1 MRFSMILIMRHYPP
15 AMPIES
21 SVLGAMANFSSVKV
35 DSLEPQTPQASEEH
49 NDHIDVPSHTLYEY
63 VWTYGMPRHPFEE
76 LATLSASLL
85 TSYSPATKAQVSI
98 VWRHPRAPTCSTP
111 VVRQHH
117 MCSADTRGALCKNH
131 GKTNECINCLKHA
144 HILSPIHARFDKK
157 NSLSLDILLNLAFQS
172 FHKPSGPWDLQG
184 WERSYDWGIN
194 LELLIAKLSLGE
206 HSPALWIFDDFWI
219 TSTVTQPIPRD
230 RHPNILSLLPQIL
243 KFLWWDWL
251 KLNGSNMFK
260 RIIPNTW
267 MLHDAS
273 INILS
278 KIKYGQ
284 IHSNTKHD
292 TSVHG
297 YPNFDHHHPS
307 RRNNAFCPATC
318 CSDLGWAGLKSM
330 AHWKI
335 HTICRQEL
343 TGTDRNHIW
352 DWHFKE
358 SLTKAPPWTT
368 WQIFSWLVNSRG
380 ICASRYK

>member
-1 MRFSMILIMRHYPP
+1 MNIWHAQASFWGAGNSFRFSSNFLFTCH
-15 AMPIES
+15 E
-21 SVLGAMANFSSVKV
+21 GASV
-35 DSLEPQTPQASEEH
+35 DSLASSKSPYLF
-49 NDHIDVPSHTLYEY
+49 NTCCKTTSH
-63 VWTYGMPRHPFEE
+63 VFC
-76 LATLSASLL
+76 
-85 TSYSPATKAQVSI
+85 
-98 VWRHPRAPTCSTP
+98 RHPRRTLQEPWKNQRMYQLSQTCTHLVSYTCTL
-111 VVRQHH
+111 RQ
-117 MCSADTRGALCKNH
+117 
-131 GKTNECINCLKHA
+131 
-144 HILSPIHARFDKK
+144 KK
-157 NSLSLDILLNLAFQS
+157 LSLSLDILLNLAFQS

>member
-1 MRFSMILIMRHYPP
+1 MH
-15 AMPIES
+15 
-21 SVLGAMANFSSVKV
+21 
-35 DSLEPQTPQASEEH
+35 AS
-49 NDHIDVPSHTLYEY
+49 T
-63 VWTYGMPRHPFEE
+63 
-76 LATLSASLL
+76 
-85 TSYSPATKAQVSI
+85 
-98 VWRHPRAPTCSTP
+98 
-111 VVRQHH
+111 
-117 MCSADTRGALCKNH
+117 
-131 GKTNECINCLKHA
+131 
-144 HILSPIHARFDKK
+144 KK
-157 NSLSLDILLNLAFQS
+157 NSLSLSLDILLNLAFQS

-184 WERSYDWGIN
+184 WERSYDCEAI
-194 LELLIAKLSLGE
+194 SLGE

-219 TSTVTQPIPRD
+219 TPTVTQPIPQD

-278 KIKYGQ
+278 MVKYIQ
-284 IHSNTKHD
+284 ILNMTHLFRGT
-292 TSVHG
+292 
-297 YPNFDHHHPS
+297 PNFDHLWPPES
-307 RRNNAFCPATC
+307 SPCLLPGYLLLWPWMSN
-318 CSDLGWAGLKSM
+318 LKSM
-330 AHWKI
+330 AHFNP
-335 HTICRQEL
+335 HHL
-343 TGTDRNHIW
+343 STGTDRNHIW

>member
-1 MRFSMILIMRHYPP
+1 MHLSTHNSPCMLMRFSMILIMRHYPP

-230 RHPNILSLLPQIL
+230 RHPNILSLLSQIL

-278 KIKYGQ
+278 MVKY
-284 IHSNTKHD
+284 ILNTKHEYINMTHLFMGTPTLIITTRVVAKRLLPGD
-292 TSVHG
+292 LLLW
-297 YPNFDHHHPS
+297 PWMS
-307 RRNNAFCPATC
+307 RA
-318 CSDLGWAGLKSM
+318 
-330 AHWKI
+330 
-335 HTICRQEL
+335 EVY
-343 TGTDRNHIW
+343 GTLQSTPFVDRNW
-352 DWHFKE
+352 QEPYPRLALQGVLDE
-358 SLTKAPPWTT
+358 SSALDYLANLFVT
-368 WQIFSWLVNSRG
+368 
-380 ICASRYK
+380 C